1 MMTPLASED
10 GQGFCGWPGGGAAL
24 ALQVIRMIR
33 ACAGKF
39 SLCKPFARMLNALLG
54 GGQSGT
60 PGHIGIK
67 PFPFCTRKGGIDK
80 SPGKE
85 KAASEM
91 HVREERVREREPLS
105 PAFCQAPCH
114 PDHCLF
120 LHPAFSSR
128 PESFELN

>member
-10 GQGFCGWPGGGAAL
+10 GQGFCGWPREVPPCSSADEDHQGS
-24 ALQVIRMIR
+24 V
-33 ACAGKF
+33 GKF

-80 SPGKE
+80 SSGKE

-91 HVREERVREREPLS
+91 QVSEERAREREPSHLPS
-105 PAFCQAPCH
+105 ARPHTTQITVYFFHPC
-114 PDHCLF
+114 
-120 LHPAFSSR
+120 FSSR
-128 PESFELN
+128 LESFELN